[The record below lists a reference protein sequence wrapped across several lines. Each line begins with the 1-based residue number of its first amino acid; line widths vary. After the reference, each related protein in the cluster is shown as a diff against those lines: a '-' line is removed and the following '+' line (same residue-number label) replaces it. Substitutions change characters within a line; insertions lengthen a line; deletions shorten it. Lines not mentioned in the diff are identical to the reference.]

1 MEPSDKA
8 VTANSELASRVG
20 PYLICYSK
28 QTRNTYPTPSCI
40 AREPPGALDQS
51 SAHNG
56 KLAIGYLSLITIPI
70 MNKPKK

>member
-20 PYLICYSK
+20 AYLICYSE
-28 QTRNTYPTPSCI
+28 QTRNTYPTPSCM
-40 AREPPGALDQS
+40 ASDPPGALDQS

-56 KLAIGYLSLITIPI
+56 NLAIWPVTYNNTD
-70 MNKPKK
+70 NE